1 MTMLTKKRKIG
12 TLRGLS
18 RLSSTSREGAEE
30 EEGVASRTKIGIGTR
45 RKTDLSEVLRREE
58 LPTRRACP
66 RETSPQI
73 KMRM

>member
-18 RLSSTSREGAEE
+18 SLSSTSREEAEE
-30 EEGVASRTKIGIGTR
+30 EEEVASRTRIGIGTR
-45 RKTDLSEVLRREE
+45 RKTDLSEVLRGEE